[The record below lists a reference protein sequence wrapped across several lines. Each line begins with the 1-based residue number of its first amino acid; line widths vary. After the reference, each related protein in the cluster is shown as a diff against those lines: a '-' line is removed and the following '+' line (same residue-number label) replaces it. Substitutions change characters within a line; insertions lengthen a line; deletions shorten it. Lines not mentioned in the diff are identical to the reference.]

1 MLSFSCSAVTD
12 FNQLTVF
19 TVYLEVTFLCSLRL
33 FSSDC
38 FVFLASTSHIALT
51 FSVICIFFFSSSHFF
66 HYRILSTLR
75 RLLMHSKC
83 HNVTNPVTQ
92 NDCLVPNALYRIYA
106 LWDVV
111 LMSESVCFVWT
122 NKHHLDWDRVLAPNV
137 TLVACLCLDEVFRWR
152 VEIMNWLI
160 CRGRFRR
167 GQRRGNGSEL
177 SIWDYPDLM
186 EGIKKSV
193 GGNPLS
199 IRADFSHTDVWCCGA
214 GNSQESRGGV
224 HTSPVGGSILSFDW
238 FFFFMSIYLQKHYK

>member
-1 MLSFSCSAVTD
+1 MQLKAFFKWLFRFLGEYLSYSPKIFC
-12 FNQLTVF
+12 
-19 TVYLEVTFLCSLRL
+19 YLY
-33 FSSDC
+33 
-38 FVFLASTSHIALT
+38 
-51 FSVICIFFFSSSHFF
+51 FFFSSSHFF
-66 HYRILSTLR
+66 HYWIVSTLG

-167 GQRRGNGSEL
+167 GQRRGDGSEL

-186 EGIKKSV
+186 EGIKQSV

-224 HTSPVGGSILSFDW
+224 HTRPVGGSILSFDC
-238 FFFFMSIYLQKHYK
+238 FFISIYLQKHYK

>member
-1 MLSFSCSAVTD
+1 MQLKAFFKWLFRFLGEYLSYSPNIFC
-12 FNQLTVF
+12 
-19 TVYLEVTFLCSLRL
+19 YLY
-33 FSSDC
+33 
-38 FVFLASTSHIALT
+38 
-51 FSVICIFFFSSSHFF
+51 FFFSSSQFF

-214 GNSQESRGGV
+214 GNSQESRGGCPHQPSRWQYPQFRLV
-224 HTSPVGGSILSFDW
+224 C
-238 FFFFMSIYLQKHYK
+238 FFYEHLFTETL

>member
-1 MLSFSCSAVTD
+1 MQLKAFFKWLFRFLGEYLSYSPNIFC
-12 FNQLTVF
+12 
-19 TVYLEVTFLCSLRL
+19 YLY
-33 FSSDC
+33 
-38 FVFLASTSHIALT
+38 
-51 FSVICIFFFSSSHFF
+51 FFFSSSQFF

-199 IRADFSHTDVWCCGA
+199 IRADFSHTDMWCCGA
-214 GNSQESRGGV
+214 GNSQESRGGCPHQPSRWQYPQFRLV
-224 HTSPVGGSILSFDW
+224 C
-238 FFFFMSIYLQKHYK
+238 FFYEHLFTETL

>member
-1 MLSFSCSAVTD
+1 MQLKAFFKWLFRFLGEYLSYSPNIFC
-12 FNQLTVF
+12 
-19 TVYLEVTFLCSLRL
+19 YLY
-33 FSSDC
+33 
-38 FVFLASTSHIALT
+38 
-51 FSVICIFFFSSSHFF
+51 FFFSSSQFF

-92 NDCLVPNALYRIYA
+92 NDCLVPDALYRIYA

-199 IRADFSHTDVWCCGA
+199 IRADFSHTDMWCCGA
-214 GNSQESRGGV
+214 GNSQESRGGCPHQPSRWQYPQFRLV
-224 HTSPVGGSILSFDW
+224 C
-238 FFFFMSIYLQKHYK
+238 FFYEHLFTETL

>member
-1 MLSFSCSAVTD
+1 MHYTEYMRSGM
-12 FNQLTVF
+12 
-19 TVYLEVTFLCSLRL
+19 LCSCLRV
-33 FSSDC
+33 S
-38 FVFLASTSHIALT
+38 AL
-51 FSVICIFFFSSSHFF
+51 
-66 HYRILSTLR
+66 
-75 RLLMHSKC
+75 
-83 HNVTNPVTQ
+83 
-92 NDCLVPNALYRIYA
+92 
-106 LWDVV
+106 
-111 LMSESVCFVWT
+111 SEQT

-224 HTSPVGGSILSFDW
+224 HTSPVGGSILSFNW
-238 FFFFMSIYLQKHYK
+238 FVFFMSIYLQKHYK

>member
-1 MLSFSCSAVTD
+1 MQLKAFFKWLFRFLGEYLSYSPKIFC
-12 FNQLTVF
+12 
-19 TVYLEVTFLCSLRL
+19 YLY
-33 FSSDC
+33 
-38 FVFLASTSHIALT
+38 
-51 FSVICIFFFSSSHFF
+51 FFSHPLIFF
-66 HYRILSTLR
+66 HYWIVSTLR

-167 GQRRGNGSEL
+167 GQRRGDGSEL

-186 EGIKKSV
+186 EGIKQSV

-199 IRADFSHTDVWCCGA
+199 IRANFSHTDVWCCGA
-214 GNSQESRGGV
+214 GNSQESRGVSTPG
-224 HTSPVGGSILSFDW
+224 
-238 FFFFMSIYLQKHYK
+238 Q

>member
-1 MLSFSCSAVTD
+1 
-12 FNQLTVF
+12 
-19 TVYLEVTFLCSLRL
+19 
-33 FSSDC
+33 
-38 FVFLASTSHIALT
+38 
-51 FSVICIFFFSSSHFF
+51 
-66 HYRILSTLR
+66 
-75 RLLMHSKC
+75 MHSKC

-199 IRADFSHTDVWCCGA
+199 IRADFSQGGCPH
-214 GNSQESRGGV
+214 QPSRWQYPQFRLV
-224 HTSPVGGSILSFDW
+224 C
-238 FFFFMSIYLQKHYK
+238 FFYEHLFTETL